1 MAVAGVIDEHGR
13 FQPMLALQDYSN
25 SSFGGTD
32 TDINIS
38 CGESDYNTMSDSTNP
53 TPNSTPKPVSILA
66 RISLMPGSERHG
78 LSHSPIVKKKRHVCT
93 FDGCVRAYGKLS
105 HLKSHIRTHTGEKP
119 YNCSWPDCD
128 KKFSRSD
135 EQIRHLRTHTGEKQ
149 FQCPLCAMRF
159 MRSDHLLKHARR
171 HPGFEPSMISHKGNQ
186 IMD

>member
-1 MAVAGVIDEHGR
+1 MAVAGIIDELGR
-13 FQPMLALQDYSN
+13 FLPLSTLQERNYSFEKTAPDVSIACGALVDGAS
-25 SSFGGTD
+25 
-32 TDINIS
+32 
-38 CGESDYNTMSDSTNP
+38 SDSTHRTAASNGAP
-53 TPNSTPKPVSILA
+53 TPATLHA
-66 RISLMPGSERHG
+66 QT
-78 LSHSPIVKKKRHVCT
+78 HSPVKKKRHVCT

-119 YNCSWPDCD
+119 YPCSWPDCE

-171 HPGFEPSMISHKGNQ
+171 HPGFEPSMIRKGE
-186 IMD
+186 

>member
-1 MAVAGVIDEHGR
+1 MAVAGIIDEHGR
-13 FQPMLALQDYSN
+13 FLPLSTLQESHYL
-25 SSFGGTD
+25 FAKTD
-32 TDINIS
+32 TDINVS
-38 CGESDYNTMSDSTNP
+38 CVESVDSTIPDSTNP
-53 TPNSTPKPVSILA
+53 TPTSNATPTPATILA
-66 RISLMPGSERHG
+66 RISPIAAGERHG
-78 LSHSPIVKKKRHVCT
+78 QSHCPVKKKRHVCT

-119 YNCSWPDCD
+119 YPCSWPDCE

-171 HPGFEPSMISHKGNQ
+171 HPGFEPSMIRKGE
-186 IMD
+186 